1 MKQKTILLL
10 ACFSLLAF
18 SANAQ
23 LGDIL
28 NKAAKKATQKAT
40 QKMADKAADAAV
52 KALESKID
60 SKQDNSSNDT
70 QTPATDQPLTYHDIM
85 AQLPQLPSADQYV
98 KYKEAEL
105 NEQSLKLMV
114 SPVTS
119 FLTQSMSLSVQ
130 ALSLIDTTGATDL
143 AYKQAELS
151 TGLSRQELEHLA
163 TLPDDQ
169 QEAYLHAHYKN
180 GNAESALLKQATDA
194 STYLEPLQ
202 PLIDQWDAFN
212 NSIEDLYNN
221 TQSQCKELYK
231 RYASQLARTDGKDR
245 NKILIKYYSEIAP
258 LIRNTVIKA
267 LDIRLNEQL
276 PLAEQIEEKMVKIR
290 AQHSDIFSAFLNYP
304 QLTATQYFSEPT
316 HMLDIPE
323 YPE

>member
-40 QKMADKAADAAV
+40 QKMADKATDAAV

-119 FLTQSMSLSVQ
+119 FLSQSMSLSVQ

-169 QEAYLHAHYKN
+169 QEAYLRAHYKN
-180 GNAESALLKQATDA
+180 GNE
-194 STYLEPLQ
+194 
-202 PLIDQWDAFN
+202 
-212 NSIEDLYNN
+212 
-221 TQSQCKELYK
+221 

>member
-1 MKQKTILLL
+1 MLNLSSQV
-10 ACFSLLAF
+10 
-18 SANAQ
+18 SA
-23 LGDIL
+23 
-28 NKAAKKATQKAT
+28 
-40 QKMADKAADAAV
+40 
-52 KALESKID
+52 
-60 SKQDNSSNDT
+60 
-70 QTPATDQPLTYHDIM
+70 
-85 AQLPQLPSADQYV
+85 
-98 KYKEAEL
+98 
-105 NEQSLKLMV
+105 
-114 SPVTS
+114 
-119 FLTQSMSLSVQ
+119 
-130 ALSLIDTTGATDL
+130 L
-143 AYKQAELS
+143 AYSNLDSATIVNSAYRSAELS

-169 QEAYLHAHYKN
+169 QEAYLRAHYKN
-180 GNAESALLKQATDA
+180 GNAESALLKQAADA

-212 NSIEDLYNN
+212 NSSEDLYNN